1 MLGAT
6 MSNGQ
11 RLTIWCNFNFNDDAR
26 AELAEGLAES
36 ASVAFVRRGEPPD
49 TQPTLRDADI
59 VFGNPDPA
67 ELITALRVKWVQ
79 ISTAGYT
86 KYDRAD
92 LRDALS
98 ARGAIFTNSSNVYA
112 DPCAEHVLSF
122 MLAMSRQLP
131 AAIELQRQRRW
142 DHHALRPNVRVLEGD
157 EVLIVGYGAIGAR
170 LAELLEP
177 FRVKM
182 TGFRRKPRG
191 DERINVRPMEALDE
205 FLPTAD
211 HVVNLLPSAK
221 GVERFFS
228 GDRFGRTRRGAKFY
242 NVGRGD
248 TVDQAALRQAL
259 ESGRLAG
266 AYLDVTSPEPLPP
279 DDPLWHAPNCWI
291 TPHIAGGAQGEQHRI
306 VRHFLANFARFT
318 RSEPLLNRI
327 Y

>member
-1 MLGAT
+1 

-11 RLTIWCNFNFNDDAR
+11 QPTIWCNFNFNDQAR
-26 AELAEGLAES
+26 AQLVEGVGDVGRIL
-36 ASVAFVRRGEPPD
+36 FVRRGEPPD
-49 TQPTLRDADI
+49 TQPPLRDAD
-59 VFGNPDPA
+59 VSFGNPDPA
-67 ELITALRVKWVQ
+67 ELIVATRIKWAQ

-92 LRDALS
+92 LRDAFA

-122 MLAMSRQLP
+122 MLALSRQLP
-131 AAIELQRQRRW
+131 AAMELQRQHRW
-142 DHHALRPNVRVLEGD
+142 DHHALRPNMRLLEGD

-191 DERINVRPMEALDE
+191 DERITIHEMEAVDE
-205 FLPTAD
+205 FLPVAD
-211 HVVNLLPSAK
+211 HIVNLLPSAK
-221 GVERFFS
+221 GVERFFNS
-228 GDRFGRTRRGAKFY
+228 DRFGRIKRRAKFY

-259 ESGRLAG
+259 ESGNLAG

-291 TPHIAGGAQGEQHRI
+291 TPHIAGGAQGEHQRI
-306 VRHFLANFARFT
+306 VRHFLANFSRFM
-318 RSEPLLNRI
+318 RGQPLLNRI
-327 Y
+327 F